1 MFKDSVLTYLNKGMK
16 GGTRNSIG
24 IRGIS
29 MSFIYII
36 SLNLK
41 TFLQDKYTPIL
52 LMRTQDKEKLTL
64 AQSYTTIKW
73 HSWPILF
80 LLNKC

>member
-1 MFKDSVLTYLNKGMK
+1 
-16 GGTRNSIG
+16 
-24 IRGIS
+24 

-41 TFLQDKYTPIL
+41 TFLQDKYNPIL

-64 AQSYTTIKW
+64 AQSHTTVLSGIHGPHSIKQ
-73 HSWPILF
+73 ILNIRSKLQKF
-80 LLNKC
+80 FYMTNVLIDK